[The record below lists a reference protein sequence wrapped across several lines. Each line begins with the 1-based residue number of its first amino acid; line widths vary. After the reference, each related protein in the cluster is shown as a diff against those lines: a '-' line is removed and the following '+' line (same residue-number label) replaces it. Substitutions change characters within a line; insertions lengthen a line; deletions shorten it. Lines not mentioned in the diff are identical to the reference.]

1 MSQILD
7 VLAKA
12 GKDGALEESDKKMI
26 EPVVKSLAVALF
38 AAQSCGMIRFP
49 AESGIDLTIG
59 EIESKLDLIG
69 AAFLQKLIES
79 KPT

>member
-26 EPVVKSLAVALF
+26 EPAIKSLAVALF
-38 AAQSCGMIRFP
+38 AAQSCGKIRFQTKY
-49 AESGIDLTIG
+49 GIDLTIG
-59 EIESKLDLIG
+59 EIESRLDLIG
-69 AAFLQKLIES
+69 AAFLQKLFES